1 MLMRNIWKLESMM
14 ETQKERGN
22 IGAYVTE
29 RMMAVNR
36 FFLK

>member
-14 ETQKERGN
+14 EIQKKRG
-22 IGAYVTE
+22 TE

-36 FFLK
+36 FF